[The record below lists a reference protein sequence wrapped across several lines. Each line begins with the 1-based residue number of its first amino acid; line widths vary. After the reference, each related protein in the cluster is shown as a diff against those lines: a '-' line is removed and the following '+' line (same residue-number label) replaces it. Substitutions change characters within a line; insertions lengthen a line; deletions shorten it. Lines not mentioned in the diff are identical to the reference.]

1 MSRGTEKTM
10 MSACGV
16 LCSSCPAYYA
26 QKKGTRYQKRTVEAW
41 QRIYRMHVTV
51 DQLSCCGCTG
61 PDEDVFHTS
70 RRCKARC
77 CCRFKGFSSYAECP
91 IVFCALLKK
100 AQSVWDGVP
109 NLLNKLS
116 RTYFTSYAQPY
127 CGHRERLASARAS
140 FQNKK

>member
-1 MSRGTEKTM
+1 M

-26 QKKGTRYQKRTVEAW
+26 PKKGTRYQKRTVEAW

-61 PDEDVFHTS
+61 PDEDVFHT
-70 RRCKARC
+70 
-77 CCRFKGFSSYAECP
+77 SSYAECP